1 MILMQYMDYKYIPFI
16 GTGIFVLVVVA
27 LFIYLLTVKR
37 KEKENDNN
45 FDRQL
50 RYSLNPD
57 VEEEKKDSFLSKK
70 LEALPLIMIKAEM
83 VKSTVTVK
91 DIQRKMLLYGSL
103 IFFILTMFSRNPIAG
118 ILPLLIIYALT
129 YGLAILKINRKKN
142 LMNEQIPAFVS
153 IFKANIQ
160 ANQHAQNA
168 MVNAINNTA
177 TPLYDEL
184 ARAKSIMEAG
194 DFRPGIIALRM
205 STENETLRQMASCIE
220 LAAAS
225 GSNIE
230 EQIQIIEEIIE
241 DKQLIDRKKKLGINE
256 NKPLFYVATA
266 FIPLA
271 FFGSYFMSDMHKE
284 YWFSTPFSYLIIIGI
299 IIAMALSSWATMKV
313 IQKVDV

>member
-1 MILMQYMDYKYIPFI
+1 MQYMDYKYIPFI
-16 GTGIFVLVVVA
+16 GTSLFVLVMVA
-27 LFIYLLTVKR
+27 LLIYLLTVKK
-37 KEKENDNN
+37 KEQEDERN

-50 RYSLNPD
+50 RYSLNPE
-57 VEEEKKDSFLSKK
+57 VEEEKEDSFISKK
-70 LEALPLIMIKAEM
+70 LQALPLIMIKAEM
-83 VKSTVTVK
+83 VKSTVTVR

-118 ILPLLIIYALT
+118 ILPLLIAYGVI
-129 YGLAILKINRKKN
+129 YGLAVLKINRKKN

-168 MVNAINNTA
+168 MINAINNTA

-184 ARAKSIMEAG
+184 ARPKSIMEAG
-194 DFRPGIIALRM
+194 DFRPGIVALRM

-220 LAAAS
+220 LASAS

-230 EQIQIIEEIIE
+230 EQIEIIENIIE
-241 DKQLIDRKKKLGINE
+241 DKQLIERKKKLGVNE

-284 YWFSTPFSYLIIIGI
+284 YWFSTPLSYMIIVGI
-299 IIAMALSSWATMKV
+299 IIAMAISSWATLKV